1 MKKAL
6 LTNPAFRYIFE
17 VFVIVFSVSISF
29 AIQEFLN
36 DREKIELKNKGL
48 NGILKDLKEDKE
60 FFTTASRVLTNR
72 IKTSET
78 FLDGRVS
85 NKSLNQIMLTYGF
98 VGQNTN
104 YKSLVS
110 TGVIEFINENSLSKE
125 LANYYEMRYSMLEDI
140 SGQYKELYLEFLS
153 FMRHGY
159 PVESIQN
166 INLVDDKIDFNS
178 FSKITSFN
186 YKPSTLNNLN
196 LDFKFRNHLYDLRKI
211 KIYYAEFFEAAINQN
226 SKLSFLIH
234 NEIK

>member
-85 NKSLNQIMLTYGF
+85 NKSLNQIMLIYGF

-153 FMRHGY
+153 FMRSAY
-159 PVESIQN
+159 PVESTQN
-166 INLVDDKIDFNS
+166 IKLVDDKIDFNS
-178 FSKITSFN
+178 FNKITSFN

-211 KIYYAEFFEAAINQN
+211 KIYYAGFFEAAINQN
-226 SKLSFLIH
+226 SKLSSLIH

>member
-153 FMRHGY
+153 FMRSAY
-159 PVESIQN
+159 PVESTQN
-166 INLVDDKIDFNS
+166 IKLVDDKIDFNS
-178 FSKITSFN
+178 FNKITSFN

-226 SKLSFLIH
+226 SKLSSLIH

>member
-48 NGILKDLKEDKE
+48 NGVLKDLKEDEE
-60 FFTTASRVLTNR
+60 FFTIASKVLTNR
-72 IKTSET
+72 IKITET
-78 FLDGRVS
+78 FLNGQVS
-85 NKSLNQIMLTYGF
+85 NNSLNQIMLTYGF
-98 VGQNTN
+98 VGQNSN

-110 TGVIEFINENSLSKE
+110 TGVIEFINDSSLSKE

-153 FMRHGY
+153 FMRSAY

-166 INLVDDKIDFNS
+166 INLVDDKIDFNN
-178 FSKITSFN
+178 FWKITSFN
-186 YKPSTLNNLN
+186 YKSSTLNNLN

-211 KIYYAEFFEAAINQN
+211 KIYYAGFFEAAINQN
-226 SKLSFLIH
+226 SKLYSLISKEL
-234 NEIK
+234 N

>member
-29 AIQEFLN
+29 AIQEILN

-48 NGILKDLKEDKE
+48 NGVLKDLKEDEE
-60 FFTTASRVLTNR
+60 FFTKASEVLTNR
-72 IKTSET
+72 IKITET
-78 FLDGRVS
+78 FLDGQVS
-85 NKSLNQIMLTYGF
+85 NNSLNQIMLTYGF
-98 VGQNTN
+98 VGQNSN

-110 TGVIEFINENSLSKE
+110 TGVIEFINESSLSKE

-153 FMRHGY
+153 FMRSAY

-166 INLVDDKIDFNS
+166 INLVDDKIDFNNHR
-178 FSKITSFN
+178 KITSFN

-211 KIYYAEFFEAAINQN
+211 KIYYAGFFEGAINQN
-226 SKLSFLIH
+226 SKLSSLIS
-234 NEIK
+234 EELK

>member
-29 AIQEFLN
+29 AIQEILN

-78 FLDGRVS
+78 FLDGQVS

-98 VGQNTN
+98 VGQNAN

-110 TGVIEFINENSLSKE
+110 TGVIEFINESSLSKE
-125 LANYYEMRYSMLEDI
+125 LANYYEMRYSILEDI

-153 FMRHGY
+153 FMRSAY

-166 INLVDDKIDFNS
+166 INLVDDKIDFNN
-178 FSKITSFN
+178 FNKITSFN

-196 LDFKFRNHLYDLRKI
+196 LDFKFRNNLYDLRKI
-211 KIYYAEFFEAAINQN
+211 KIYYAGFFEAAMNQN
-226 SKLSFLIH
+226 SKLSSLI
-234 NEIK
+234 NEELK

>member
-1 MKKAL
+1 MKKTL

-29 AIQEFLN
+29 AIQEILN

-48 NGILKDLKEDKE
+48 NGVLKDLKEDKE

-72 IKTSET
+72 IRISEN
-78 FLDGRVS
+78 FLDGQVS
-85 NKSLNQIMLTYGF
+85 NNSLNQIMLTYGF
-98 VGQNTN
+98 VGQNSN

-110 TGVIEFINENSLSKE
+110 TGVIEFINDSSLSKE

-140 SGQYKELYLEFLS
+140 SGQYKELYLELLS
-153 FMRHGY
+153 YMRHGY

-178 FSKITSFN
+178 FNKITSFN
-186 YKPSTLNNLN
+186 YKPSTLKKLN
-196 LDFKFRNHLYDLRKI
+196 LDFKFKNHVYDLRKI
-211 KIYYAEFFEAAINQN
+211 KIYYARFFEIAINQN
-226 SKLSFLIH
+226 SKLSSLIH
-234 NEIK
+234 EELK